1 MKVTKF
7 YRVTESWSN
16 GDSKNFSSWDLA
28 VKHLQKHS
36 REDFGIIET
45 PFEEGFDFTPLT
57 QKAYDQICDIIVK
70 DMANWSIE
78 DAQRFFENVF
88 EIKEEELETE

>member
-16 GDSKNFSSWDLA
+16 GDSKNFSNWDLV

-36 REDFGIIET
+36 REDF
-45 PFEEGFDFTPLT
+45 L
-57 QKAYDQICDIIVK
+57 V
-70 DMANWSIE
+70 
-78 DAQRFFENVF
+78 
-88 EIKEEELETE
+88 